1 MRQRGAYARGWRT
14 RAHDEGGPWLA
25 ARRADAPQHRDA
37 QWREG
42 CFQVHDMTRPT
53 RLIQAQGYRAPRDAG
68 ASSAT
73 ALESTLDL
81 QRFTTESYPEVE
93 RPRAWREALDR
104 MGLQTGALAAG
115 RPLHGTIKTQTSIG
129 GFDLSLLASVAQTL
143 ELNTSAADSLLIVLN
158 VDGDAMLIA
167 DGRREP
173 VAPNDLVYLPSR
185 EHASLAF
192 EADFRAFVVRVPRAT
207 ISARLLAPS
216 SMRAGRIAADAGIGH
231 VFSAFLMS
239 IVENLDTLSVSEL
252 RPLELALA
260 EFLIAS
266 LAVHQREEN
275 IGSLTSTQAAIFSR
289 VCRSIDARLADPDLS
304 LAPIAKE
311 ERVSPRYLQK
321 LFETVGQSFSTYLRS
336 RRLERCRAELIDPLY
351 EKMSISD
358 ICFRWGFNDPAHFSR
373 AFREQYHTT
382 PRAFRHEASLEL
394 ARHLVQRISRG
405 LPFNAEA
412 LLIHAQAGA
421 QAARTKAAHAD
432 HAAANDT
439 DTLVANPPVKT
450 HTGQG
455 KGIGRA
461 PGKPRHH
468 LLRATANTVH
478 WGYFSHDLKPVLE
491 VESGD
496 TVTIETLTQHAS
508 DDWARMVAG
517 DPGAESV
524 FHWTAE
530 RKNVNRRGAGPI
542 DASIYGRGAGE
553 GFGVH
558 ICTGPIAIRGAEPGD
573 VLEVRILAVH
583 PRRCANPQFSGRA
596 FGSNAAAWWGFHYR
610 ELLTEPKPREV
621 VTIYELDAELP
632 EHGAS
637 YARAVYNYRWTPQR
651 DPFGVVH
658 PTIDYPGVPVDH
670 STVEENYGILKGVKI
685 PVRPHFGL
693 IAVAPQQN
701 GLIDSIPPSA
711 FGGNLDNWR
720 IAQGASVYLPVGVAG
735 ALLSVGDPHASQ
747 GDSELCGTA
756 IECSLTG
763 DFQLVLHKKATLAG
777 QPYLDLTYPL
787 VETADEWV
795 LHGFSHANYLAEFG
809 THAQSKVYEKST
821 LDLAMRDAFIKTRR
835 FLMTTK
841 GLSED
846 EAISLIS
853 VAVDFGVT
861 QVVDGNWGVHAII
874 RKALF
879 AS

>member
-1 MRQRGAYARGWRT
+1 MTGPAQRFRDDRYRVPRE
-14 RAHDEGGPWLA
+14 AHG
-25 ARRADAPQHRDA
+25 DAHASLPMA
-37 QWREG
+37 PE
-42 CFQVHDMTRPT
+42 
-53 RLIQAQGYRAPRDAG
+53 QA
-68 ASSAT
+68 
-73 ALESTLDL
+73 LDL
-81 QRFTTESYPEVE
+81 LRFTTESYPQIE
-93 RPRAWREALDR
+93 RTRSWCEALDR
-104 MGLQTGALAAG
+104 IGLRAGAFAPQ
-115 RPLHGTIKTQTSIG
+115 RELHGTLHSRTSIG
-129 GFDLSLLASVAQTL
+129 GFDLSLLTSIGQTL
-143 ELNTSAADSLLIVLN
+143 ELNTSGVDSLLIVLSL
-158 VDGDAMLIA
+158 DGAATLA
-167 DGRREP
+167 ANGQRAS
-173 VAPNDLVYLPSR
+173 VAQHDLVYLPSR
-185 EHASLAF
+185 ERASLTF
-192 EADFRAFVVRVPRAT
+192 TTDFRAFVVRVPREA
-207 ISARLLAPS
+207 ISSRLLAPAAV
-216 SMRAGRIAADAGIGH
+216 RAGHIAGNTGIGH
-231 VFSAFLMS
+231 VFAGFLAS
-239 IVENLDTLSVSEL
+239 IAESIETLSVNHL

-260 EFLIAS
+260 EFMVAS
-266 LAVHQREEN
+266 LAAQPLDEN
-275 IGSLTSTQAAIFSR
+275 IGALTPSQAAIFAR
-289 VCRSIDARLADPDLS
+289 VCRGVDAQLGDSTLSITS
-304 LAPIAKE
+304 VAKQE
-311 ERVSPRYLQK
+311 GVSPRYLQK
-321 LFETVGQSFSTYLRS
+321 LFEAVGQNFSTYVRI
-336 RRLERCRAELIDPLY
+336 RRLDRCRAELIDPLY
-351 EKMSISD
+351 IKMSISN

-373 AFREQYHTT
+373 AFREQYQTS

-394 ARHLVQRISRG
+394 ARHLVRRISRG
-405 LPFNAEA
+405 LPFSAES
-412 LLIHAQAGA
+412 LIAHAQGA
-421 QAARTKAAHAD
+421 T
-432 HAAANDT
+432 T
-439 DTLVANPPVKT
+439 T
-450 HTGQG
+450 
-455 KGIGRA
+455 GRA
-461 PGKPRHH
+461 PARASLDDTETLVEKPPVEAPAEPVKPSGRRSRKPRHH
-468 LLRATANTVH
+468 LLRVTANTVH

-491 VESGD
+491 VDSGD

-524 FHWTAE
+524 FHWTAQ
-530 RKNVNRRGAGPI
+530 RKNVDRRGAGPI

-558 ICTGPIAIRGAEPGD
+558 ICTGPVAIRGAEPGD
-573 VLEVRILAVH
+573 VLEVRILDVRA
-583 PRRCANPQFSGRA
+583 RRCANPHFDGRA

-621 VTIYELDAELP
+621 ITIYELDAERP
-632 EHGAS
+632 QDGPA

-651 DPFGVVH
+651 DPYGVVH

-670 STVEENYGILKGVKI
+670 STVVENHDILKNVKI

-701 GLIDSIPPSA
+701 GLIDSIPPSS

-720 IAQGASVYLPVGVAG
+720 IAQGASVYLPVGVPG

-763 DFQLVLHKKATLAG
+763 DFQLILHKKASLDD
-777 QPYLDLTYPL
+777 QPFADLTYPL

-809 THAQSKVYEKST
+809 AQAQSKVYEKST

-846 EAISLIS
+846 EAISLMS

-879 AS
+879 DT

>member
-1 MRQRGAYARGWRT
+1 
-14 RAHDEGGPWLA
+14 
-25 ARRADAPQHRDA
+25 
-37 QWREG
+37 
-42 CFQVHDMTRPT
+42 
-53 RLIQAQGYRAPRDAG
+53 
-68 ASSAT
+68 
-73 ALESTLDL
+73 LEPL
-81 QRFTTESYPEVE
+81 RFTTESYSQGE
-93 RPRAWREALDR
+93 RLRAWHDALD
-104 MGLQTGALAAG
+104 GLGLRSSGRAPQAA
-115 RPLHGTIKTQTSIG
+115 RALHGTIESQTSIG
-129 GFDLSLLASVAQTL
+129 GFALSVLTSVAQTL
-143 ELNTSAADSLLIVLN
+143 ELKTSAADCLQIVLA
-158 VDGDAMLIA
+158 VDGAATLVA

-173 VAPNDLVYLPSR
+173 VAVHDIVYLPSR
-185 EHASLAF
+185 EQASLVFAT
-192 EADFRAFVVRVPRAT
+192 DFRVFVVRVPRAAVG
-207 ISARLLAPS
+207 ARLFAS
-216 SMRAGRIAADAGIGH
+216 SLMRAGRIAADAGIGH
-231 VFSAFLMS
+231 VFSGFLAS
-239 IVENLDTLSVSEL
+239 IAESVDTLSVSEL

-260 EFLIAS
+260 EFLVAC
-266 LAVHQREEN
+266 LAGHQREASIN
-275 IGSLTSTQAAIFSR
+275 GLTTSQAAIFAR
-289 VCRSIDARLADPDLS
+289 VCRTIDERLGDPAIS
-304 LAPIAKE
+304 VAAIAQE
-311 ERVSPRYLQK
+311 ERVSARYLQK
-321 LFETVGQSFSTYLRS
+321 LFETIGQSFSAYLRQ
-336 RRLERCRAELIDPLY
+336 RRLERCRAELVDPLY

-373 AFREQYHTT
+373 AFREQYQTS
-382 PRAFRHEASLEL
+382 PSAFRHEAGLEL
-394 ARHLVQRISRG
+394 ARNLVRRISRG
-405 LPFNAEA
+405 VPVNAE
-412 LLIHAQAGA
+412 LLP
-421 QAARTKAAHAD
+421 ARERTVSPEQTLAEDIGSPATSDAIR
-432 HAAANDT
+432 DT
-439 DTLVANPPVKT
+439 DDGADTIVARPPAKARAEI
-450 HTGQG
+450 G
-455 KGIGRA
+455 KNGARRPA
-461 PGKPRHH
+461 RPRHH

-478 WGYFSHDLKPVLE
+478 WGYFSHDLKAVLE
-491 VESGD
+491 VDSGD

-530 RKNVNRRGAGPI
+530 RKNVNRRGAGPL

-558 ICTGPIAIRGAEPGD
+558 ICTGPVAVRGAEPGD
-573 VLEVRILAVH
+573 VLEVKILDVH
-583 PRRCANPQFSGRA
+583 PRRCANPHFAGRA

-621 VTIYELDAELP
+621 ITIYELDAALP

-637 YARAVYNYRWTPQR
+637 FARAVYNYRWTPQR

-670 STVEENYGILKGVKI
+670 ATVVENHDVLKNVRI

-720 IAQGASVYLPVGVAG
+720 VARGASVYLTVGVEG
-735 ALLSVGDPHASQ
+735 ALLSIGDPHASQ

-763 DFQLVLHKKATLAG
+763 DFQLILHKKATLAG
-777 QPYLDLTYPL
+777 QPFADLTYPL

-795 LHGFSHANYLAEFG
+795 LHGFSHPNYLAEFG
-809 THAQSKVYEKST
+809 SHAQSKVYEKST

-846 EAISLIS
+846 EAISLMS

-879 AS
+879 TDGD

>member
-1 MRQRGAYARGWRT
+1 M
-14 RAHDEGGPWLA
+14 L
-25 ARRADAPQHRDA
+25 DA
-37 QWREG
+37 
-42 CFQVHDMTRPT
+42 
-53 RLIQAQGYRAPRDAG
+53 L
-68 ASSAT
+68 
-73 ALESTLDL
+73 
-81 QRFTTESYPEVE
+81 RFTTESYPERE
-93 RPRAWREALDR
+93 RPHAWRAALAT
-104 MGLQTGALAAG
+104 MGLRASAIPAV
-115 RPLHGTIKTQTSIG
+115 RALHGTIESQTSLG
-129 GFDLSLLASVAQTL
+129 GFELSVLASVAQAI
-143 ELNTSAADSLLIVLN
+143 EFDSDAAKSVMIALIL
-158 VDGDAMLIA
+158 DGEATFTA
-167 DGRREP
+167 DGKRESL
-173 VAPNDLVYLPSR
+173 AKNDLICVPAR
-185 EHASLAF
+185 ERASLAF
-192 EADFRAFVVRVPRAT
+192 TSHFRVFVVRAPHAA
-207 ISARLLAPS
+207 IGGRLFAAS
-216 SMRAGRIAADAGIGH
+216 SMRAGRIGGDAGIGH
-231 VFSAFLMS
+231 VFVSFLAS
-239 IVENLDTLSVSEL
+239 IGQSLDTLSADEL
-252 RPLELALA
+252 RPIELALA
-260 EFLIAS
+260 ELIVAS
-266 LAVHQREEN
+266 LAAHQR
-275 IGSLTSTQAAIFSR
+275 GTDAARLTPAQAAIFSR
-289 VCRSIDARLADPDLS
+289 VCRSIDARLGDSQITLPL
-304 LAPIAKE
+304 IAKE

-321 LFETVGQSFSTYLRS
+321 LFEAAGQSFSGYLRS
-336 RRLERCRAELIDPLY
+336 RRLERCRAELVDPHY
-351 EKMSISD
+351 AKMSISG

-373 AFREQYHTT
+373 AFREQYQTS
-382 PRAFRHEASLEL
+382 PRAFRHEASLAL
-394 ARHLVQRISRG
+394 ARHLVRHISRG
-405 LPFNAEA
+405 VPSNAEA
-412 LLIHAQAGA
+412 LPVNGPQQAQATTGES
-421 QAARTKAAHAD
+421 AAFDDADTVLAH
-432 HAAANDT
+432 
-439 DTLVANPPVKT
+439 PPVQT
-450 HTGQG
+450 RTGHG
-455 KGIGRA
+455 KSTGRRA
-461 PGKPRHH
+461 GRPRHH

-508 DDWARMVAG
+508 DDWARMVAD

-524 FHWTAE
+524 FHWTPE

-573 VLEVRILAVH
+573 VLEVKILDVR
-583 PRRCANPQFSGRA
+583 PRPCANPLFAGRA

-621 VTIYELDAELP
+621 VTIYELDAKSADVGP
-632 EHGAS
+632 A

-658 PTIDYPGVPVDH
+658 PTIDYPGVPVDP
-670 STVEENYGILKGVKI
+670 STVEKNFGVLKNVKI

-693 IAVAPQQN
+693 IAVAPQHD

-720 IAQGASVYLPVGVAG
+720 VAQGASVYLPVGVALG
-735 ALLSVGDPHASQ
+735 LLSVGDPHASQ

-763 DFQLVLHKKATLAG
+763 DFQLILHKKADLAG
-777 QPYLDLTYPL
+777 RPYLDLTYPL

-809 THAQSKVYEKST
+809 SHAQSKVYEKST

-841 GLSED
+841 GLTED
-846 EAISLIS
+846 EAISLMS

-879 AS
+879 EA